1 MRMRSMSTHSKEI
14 LFRITVRLSEAVQSR
29 SERSEQISEALALS
43 GIGRIFEVDIDT
55 VETVV
60 LDELEGTVDEGCPLA
75 SIGDKVEVT
84 SLGVCPT
91 TNGEGD
97 LEVTVL
103 EFEEV
108 QLLQATIE
116 VVPCVIP

>member
-1 MRMRSMSTHSKEI
+1 MRMRSMSTYSKEI

-29 SERSEQISEALALS
+29 SERSEQISKALALS

-108 QLLQATIE
+108 KLLQATIE

>member
-1 MRMRSMSTHSKEI
+1 MRMRSMSTYSKEI

-29 SERSEQISEALALS
+29 SERSEQISKALALS

-60 LDELEGTVDEGCPLA
+60 LDKLEGTVDEGCPLA

>member
-29 SERSEQISEALALS
+29 SERSEQISKALALS

-60 LDELEGTVDEGCPLA
+60 LDKLEGTVNEGCPLA

-91 TNGEGD
+91 TDGEGD

>member
-1 MRMRSMSTHSKEI
+1 MSTHSKEI

-60 LDELEGTVDEGCPLA
+60 LDKLEGTVNEGCPLA

-91 TNGEGD
+91 TDGEGD

>member
-1 MRMRSMSTHSKEI
+1 MRMRSMSAHSKEI

-60 LDELEGTVDEGCPLA
+60 LDELEGTVNEGCPLA

-91 TNGEGD
+91 TDGEGD